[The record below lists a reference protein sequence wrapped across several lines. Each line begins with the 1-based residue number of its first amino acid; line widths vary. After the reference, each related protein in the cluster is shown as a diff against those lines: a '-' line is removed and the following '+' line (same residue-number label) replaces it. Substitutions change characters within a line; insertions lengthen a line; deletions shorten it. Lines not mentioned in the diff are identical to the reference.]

1 MPRPQLPSSR
11 EFAQLLQVA
20 WPLILAQLAQNSLSF
35 IDTMMVGRLGEQSL
49 AGIAIGGTVFFF
61 VVFILSGMILAVSPM
76 VSQAI
81 GAGKP
86 DEASR
91 AAQQGLWLG
100 IFMVPLPLIVF
111 LSIDPWLIWS
121 GQTAE
126 TAKLASRGVC
136 PPCSACSR

>member
-1 MPRPQLPSSR
+1 MPRPQLPSPR
-11 EFAQLLQVA
+11 EFVQLLRLA

-61 VVFILSGMILAVSPM
+61 VVFILSGMILAVGPI

-81 GAGKP
+81 GANNLA
-86 DEASR
+86 EASQ

-100 IFMVPLPLIVF
+100 IFLSLIH
-111 LSIDPWLIWS
+111 I
-121 GQTAE
+121 
-126 TAKLASRGVC
+126 
-136 PPCSACSR
+136 